1 MEEVFKDPSSLNCV
15 HRLNAIAEANWKDF
29 VSQDLIEMDSHLIP
43 YPIVVDALGNVSPR
57 KDFNGFFPDTKA
69 SIVGTH
75 SQTLPEI
82 LTT

>member
-1 MEEVFKDPSSLNCV
+1 
-15 HRLNAIAEANWKDF
+15 
-29 VSQDLIEMDSHLIP
+29 LIP